1 MPARTQLGSN
11 LYPPGEA
18 APGRYVKAKAN

>member
-1 MPARTQLGSN
+1 MSSFGAEQ

-18 APGRYVKAKAN
+18 APPEKKAFFKKNP